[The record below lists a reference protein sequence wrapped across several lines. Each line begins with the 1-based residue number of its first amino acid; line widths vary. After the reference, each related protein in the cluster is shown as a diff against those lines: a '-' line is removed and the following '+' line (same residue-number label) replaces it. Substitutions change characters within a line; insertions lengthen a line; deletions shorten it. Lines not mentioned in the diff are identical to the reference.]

1 MTTQPND
8 GSTPR
13 GAPRGPGTT
22 GAGGPPAQGLNIDV
36 RRGQGGVV
44 EIRVSGE
51 LDMVGAPVL
60 RGRLTEELANCRALV
75 LDLADV
81 EFLGTAGL
89 SILLEADTLAQRRDI
104 RWGIVA
110 TRHAVTHPL
119 RAVGLGDVLPV
130 HPSVAIATTAVTGET
145 AGDDTE

>member
-8 GSTPR
+8 GSAPR
-13 GAPRGPGTT
+13 AAPRGPGTT
-22 GAGGPPAQGLNIDV
+22 GNPPAQRLNVDV
-36 RRGQGGVV
+36 RRGPAGVV
-44 EIRVSGE
+44 EVRVSGE

-60 RGRLTEELANCRALV
+60 RSRLTEELADCRALV

-89 SILLEADTLAQRRDI
+89 SILLEADKLAQRRDI

-130 HPSVAIATTAVTGET
+130 HPSVAIATSAVTSET
-145 AGDDTE
+145 TDDDTG